1 MSSNDNANS
10 KPPVFLPRT
19 DFPMRAGL
27 PAKEPEIIAHWEKLG
42 LYNHLR
48 KSRKDAPLF
57 ILHDGPPYANGAI
70 HNGHALNKTLKDFV
84 IRNRNMLGDNAPFV
98 PGWDCHGLP
107 VEWKIEEKYRKEGKD
122 KSEISILDF
131 RKECREFAQHWVDV
145 QSADFQRL
153 GIMGD
158 WQSPYLTMTNRAEAI
173 IASEIHKFVRN
184 GSLFRGHKPVM
195 WSVVE
200 KTALAEAEVEYQ
212 DHKYSTI
219 WIRFPITSPSHADL
233 EGADIVIWTT
243 TPWTMPG
250 NRALAFGP
258 DMEYGIYEVDAVG
271 ENATAKPGD
280 RLVVALCRADDVRE
294 NANITGWSIK
304 ARLKGFDIDGTV
316 CAHPL
321 RHLGYTFDV
330 RVLPADFV
338 TTDTGT
344 GFVHIAPGH
353 GADDF
358 VLGRKFD
365 VEVPETVDAAG
376 VLMPHV
382 PAFAGLTV
390 YTDEGKTGT
399 AEAAIL
405 DAMRA
410 AGKLLAS
417 GKITHSYPHSWRSK
431 TPLIFRTTPQWF
443 ISMGK
448 TGLRASALTAIESV
462 RWVPAQKI
470 NRISSMVETRPD
482 WCISRQRAWGVPIA
496 IFVKPATGEILHDEA
511 VFDRT
516 IKLFEAEG
524 ADAWFTR
531 PATDFLG
538 PDHNPAEWD
547 MVKDIVDVW
556 FESGASHAFVL
567 EDREDLRSPADLY
580 FEGDDQHR
588 GWFQSSMLESC
599 GTRGVAPFKTCVSH
613 GFILDEKGDKLS
625 KSAGNGVSPQVA
637 IAKYG
642 ADILRLWVANVDYSE
657 DVRLGEG
664 ILVHVAEQYRR
675 IRNTL
680 RYILGNLD
688 GFTEAER
695 IPSLQDLPELERF
708 ILHRLW
714 QLDELRKECI
724 ENYAFQ
730 KFFTALHN
738 FCTVELSAFYFD
750 IRKDSLYCDAKD
762 SLRRRSARTVLDHLF
777 TCLVTWLAPY
787 LAFTAEEAWIARN
800 GTDSSVHLQTFPAIP
815 ASWREDKLATKWE
828 AVRNVR
834 RVVTGALEVERAEK
848 RIGSS
853 LQAHPHVFI
862 SDPALKAAAAGCDM
876 AEVCITSTCTIDDG
890 SAPESAFT
898 LPDVAGVLVAPG
910 LAEGQKC
917 SRCWNILPDVGSHA
931 DHPDMCARCD
941 AAMKDFT

>member
-1 MSSNDNANS
+1 MTADTKNTI
-10 KPPVFLPRT
+10 FLPKT

-27 PAKEPEIIAHWEKLG
+27 PAKEPEIMAHWEKLG
-42 LYNHLR
+42 LYKRLR
-48 KSRKDAPLF
+48 QERKDAPLF
-57 ILHDGPPYANGAI
+57 ILHDGPPYANGPI
-70 HNGHALNKTLKDFV
+70 HNGHALNKILKDFV
-84 IRNRNMLGDNAPFV
+84 VRSHTMLGENAPFV

-122 KSEISILDF
+122 KGGVSISEF
-131 RKECREFAQHWVDV
+131 RKECRDFAQHWVEV

-153 GIMGD
+153 GVLGD
-158 WQSPYLTMTNRAEAI
+158 WGKPYLTMTSRAESI
-173 IASEIHKFVRN
+173 IAAEIHKFVRN

-212 DHKYSTI
+212 DHKSTTI
-219 WIRFPITSPSHADL
+219 WVRFPITSPSRAEL

-250 NRALAFGP
+250 NRAVAFGP
-258 DMEYGIYEVDAVG
+258 TMDYGVFEVQQVG
-271 ENATAKPGD
+271 EGATAKPGD
-280 RLVVALCRADDVRE
+280 KLVAALCLADDLKA
-294 NANITGWSIK
+294 NAKITGWTIK
-304 ARLKGFDIDGTV
+304 SRLKGFDIEGTV

-321 RHLGYTFDV
+321 RHLGYAFDV
-330 RVLPADFV
+330 RALPADFV

-358 VLGRKFD
+358 ILGRKFD
-365 VEVPETVDAAG
+365 IEVPETVDAAG
-376 VLMPHV
+376 VLMPGV

-390 YTDEGKTGT
+390 YTAEGKPGT
-399 AEAAIL
+399 AEPAVLA
-405 DAMRA
+405 AMRE

-417 GKITHSYPHSWRSK
+417 GSVVHSYPHSWRSK

-443 ISMGK
+443 IGIEK
-448 TGLRASALTAIESV
+448 TGLREKALAAIDGV
-462 RWVPAQKI
+462 RWVPPQKI
-470 NRISSMVETRPD
+470 HRIGSMVASRPE

-496 IFVKPATGEILHDEA
+496 IFVNRATGEILRDEA
-511 VFDRT
+511 VFERT
-516 IKLFEAEG
+516 IKIFEAEG
-524 ADAWFTR
+524 ADAWFAR

-538 PDHNPAEWD
+538 PDHNPTEWD

-556 FESGASHAFVL
+556 FESGATHAFVL
-567 EDREDLRSPADLY
+567 EDRPDLRSPADLY

-599 GTRGVAPFKTCVSH
+599 GTRGVSPFKTCVSH

-664 ILVHVAEQYRR
+664 ILTHVAEQYRR

-680 RYILGNLD
+680 RYVLGNLD
-688 GFTEAER
+688 GFASSER
-695 IPSLQDLPELERF
+695 ITDVSQMPELERF
-708 ILHRLW
+708 ILHRLAG
-714 QLDELRKECI
+714 LDTLRKECI
-724 ENYAFQ
+724 ENYSFQ

-738 FCTVELSAFYFD
+738 FCAVELSAFYFD
-750 IRKDSLYCDAKD
+750 IRKDCLYCDRPD
-762 SLRRRSARTVLDHLF
+762 SLKRRSARTVLDHLF

-800 GTDSSVHLQTFPAIP
+800 GTENSVHLQTFPILPENWRNDAL
-815 ASWREDKLATKWE
+815 ASKWE
-828 AVRNVR
+828 KIRSVR
-834 RVVTGALEVERAEK
+834 RVVTGALEIERAEK

-853 LQAHPHVFI
+853 LQAHPRVFI
-862 SDPALKAAAAGCDM
+862 ADAGLAEAAAGCDM
-876 AEVCITSTCTIDDG
+876 AEVCITSGATLEKG
-890 SAPESAFT
+890 GAPQGAFT
-898 LPDVAGVLVAPG
+898 VPEVPGVAVVPG
-910 LAEGQKC
+910 LAAGQKC
-917 SRCWNILPDVGSHA
+917 ERCWNVLPDVGRNA
-931 DHPDMCARCD
+931 KHPAHCARCAD
-941 AAMKDFT
+941 AVEAQEPPA